1 MHFLIEIL
9 SQIKYQW
16 ACEKNTETSHPACS
30 PRSGM
35 LNCILRKISLV
46 CTLGNSNI
54 TIRHCNFKCAL
65 MWKRVYEMLMMPS
78 LPSPGCW
85 MSTLRSRWRRSSRC
99 VQSPDR
105 PCSSQPPWLTR
116 YAPPI
121 SVLKKGVSNIPLPLS
136 YIGLSFLICTY
147 IKLYEFRRA
156 GRKLTLFGENPGC
169 TLASSPPPP
178 PACSIYLFIYYLF
191 ISNIYTG

>member
-16 ACEKNTETSHPACS
+16 ACQKNTETSHACS

-35 LNCILRKISLV
+35 LNHKLRKISPV
-46 CTLGNSNI
+46 CTLGNSYIAI
-54 TIRHCNFKCAL
+54 TIRHCNFESAL
-65 MWKRVYEMLMMPS
+65 VWKRVYEMLMMPS

-99 VQSPDR
+99 VPSPDR

-116 YAPPI
+116 YAAPPPI
-121 SVLKKGVSNIPLPLS
+121 SVLKRGIWGSNIPPPFS
-136 YIGLSFLICTY
+136 YIGSSFY
-147 IKLYEFRRA
+147 
-156 GRKLTLFGENPGC
+156 
-169 TLASSPPPP
+169 ASDP
-178 PACSIYLFIYYLF
+178 
-191 ISNIYTG
+191 